1 VGLRFHK
8 CHFQELLEQNKVT
21 LFNRHYS
28 QYSIATTTLD
38 YNPGET
44 PAALTGDDRH
54 GRTLVFRTEEVLDS
68 IAVHYAFD
76 YVDYQE
82 YYSVE
87 NLYIQDAETTRH
99 LLYDRIPRSTSACYL
114 LSEDYFALKGTILEV
129 FTSLKYKT
137 REQLRQDYQLPFFRQ
152 LDTEVIR
159 HNYAE
164 DMEALLL
171 IFSEASDSGLVE
183 SYGRW
188 HYPPAEWNQTRNPAV
203 DPDYLFGQRRARL

>member
-1 VGLRFHK
+1 
-8 CHFQELLEQNKVT
+8 VT

-38 YNPGET
+38 YNPGEEPT
-44 PAALTGDDRH
+44 ALTGDDRH

-76 YVDYQE
+76 YADYQE

-99 LLYDRIPRSTSACYL
+99 LLYDRIPRSTIACYL
-114 LSEDYFALKGTILEV
+114 LSEDYFALKGTILEA

-137 REQLRQDYQLPFFRQ
+137 REQLRQDYRIPFMRQ
-152 LDTEVIR
+152 LDNEVLR
-159 HNYAE
+159 HNYE
-164 DMEALLL
+164 EYMEALLQV
-171 IFSEASDSGLVE
+171 FAEAGHRGLVQN
-183 SYGRW
+183 YGTW
-188 HYPPAEWNQTRNPAV
+188 HYPPAEWNQTRNPAIN
-203 DPDYLFGQRRARL
+203 PDYLFGQRRARL